1 MPPRER
7 LDARRTRRSGQES
20 EVTRCDARWR
30 GSSDASRV
38 YVTAVERQRGEIDG
52 YDEWVRG
59 YGKTSGARYN
69 RAIYAVVP
77 VDGSSRACI
86 VEYAN
91 DDSPVRHLKTDRCWQ
106 PRRLRGVKRAFVTAS
121 VTRFTRDHRSVNIVV
136 GRTNDYPERRNERKK
151 KQ

>member
-1 MPPRER
+1 MSQP
-7 LDARRTRRSGQES
+7 
-20 EVTRCDARWR
+20 
-30 GSSDASRV
+30 
-38 YVTAVERQRGEIDG
+38 VERQRGEIDG

-59 YGKTSGARYN
+59 YGKTSGARYI

-121 VTRFTRDHRSVNIVV
+121 VTRFARDHRSVNIVV
-136 GRTNDYPERRNERKK
+136 GRTDDYPERRNERKK
-151 KQ
+151 Q

>member
-1 MPPRER
+1 M
-7 LDARRTRRSGQES
+7 
-20 EVTRCDARWR
+20 
-30 GSSDASRV
+30 
-38 YVTAVERQRGEIDG
+38 ERQRGEIDG

-77 VDGSSRACI
+77 VDGSSSACI

-151 KQ
+151 TVKRQSRRRRQRRCRKDGRLGERFRYGKEIGRF